1 LSYQPK
7 VLERKTILGRVAEKI
22 ENFITT
28 FIEGMGG
35 SA

>member
-1 LSYQPK
+1 
-7 VLERKTILGRVAEKI
+7 LGRVAEKI

-35 SA
+35 SAWRNQ